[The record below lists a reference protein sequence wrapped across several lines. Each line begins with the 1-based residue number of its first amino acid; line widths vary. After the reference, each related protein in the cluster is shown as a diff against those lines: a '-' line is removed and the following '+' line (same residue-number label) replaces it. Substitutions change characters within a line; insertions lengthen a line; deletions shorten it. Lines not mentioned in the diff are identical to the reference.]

1 MIYQKHNKRT
11 IIINNQLITD
21 FAYSYQLF
29 VQNVFISMNEES
41 VKKRFLIDKM
51 IGFLE
56 KLFKFPENVEQNK
69 NIVFH

>member
-1 MIYQKHNKRT
+1 
-11 IIINNQLITD
+11 
-21 FAYSYQLF
+21 
-29 VQNVFISMNEES
+29 MNEES

-51 IGFLE
+51 IGFSE